1 MVLRFFREWTNGI
14 VGLVIRVLI
23 WSLAEDGVHFYN
35 PPMSRPVRILLS
47 TRNSQRRQSW
57 TEALQTARC
66 QIVEGNGTAAEDVD
80 VLVIDQPL
88 SESNVALDDERLT
101 RGQVGMVAVGVGLP
115 ADVSLPVEHSSR
127 ELRLACL
134 LLAEIVRLR
143 RQREASRR
151 QERVLT
157 HLALSDSLTGLPNRR
172 AWDQQLAERLA
183 DGNAGKDLCVVLLD
197 IDHFHEIND
206 RIGHLE
212 GDAALRRVA
221 DRLSNTLRR
230 AGFVARLG
238 GDEFA
243 VLLEGVN
250 EAKAA
255 AVVDLIRIQTSED
268 GDEQNGRIPLKLS
281 AGWAKVAEPATKSAV
296 NEALRQAD
304 EALRQAKRD
313 GRNRTRP
320 QAN

>member
-1 MVLRFFREWTNGI
+1 
-14 VGLVIRVLI
+14 
-23 WSLAEDGVHFYN
+23 
-35 PPMSRPVRILLS
+35 MSRPVRILLS
-47 TRNSQRRQSW
+47 TKNAQRRQAWS
-57 TEALQTARC
+57 EALLTARC
-66 QIVEGNGTAAEDVD
+66 QIVEGNGSASEDVD

-88 SESNVALDDERLT
+88 SESYVALDDERLT
-101 RGQVGMVAVGVGLP
+101 KGQVGMVAVGVGLP
-115 ADVSLPVEHSSR
+115 ADVSLPADHSSR

-172 AWDQQLAERLA
+172 AWDQQIAERLSN
-183 DGNAGKDLCVVLLD
+183 GQEGKPLCVVLLD

-206 RIGHLE
+206 RLGHLE
-212 GDAALRRVA
+212 GDAALRRIA

-230 AGFVARLG
+230 AGYIARIG

-243 VLLEGVN
+243 LLLDGVN
-250 EAKAA
+250 DTKAA
-255 AVVDLIRIQTSED
+255 AVIDLIRIQSAEE
-268 GDEQNGRIPLKLS
+268 GDEATGRLPLKLS
-281 AGWAKVAEPATKSAV
+281 AGWAVVAPPVTKSSV
-296 NEALRQAD
+296 NEALHQAD
-304 EALRQAKRD
+304 AALRQAKLE

-320 QAN
+320 GTN